1 MKIYLGEN
9 LKKLRNERA
18 ITQETLA
25 DFLGVSFQAV
35 SKWER
40 GESCPDIEMLP
51 AIASF
56 FNTTTDDLLGVDKF
70 EHESKIQDYINK
82 YNVLY
87 GTDTPKALQLM
98 KKAAYEFPGDFRL
111 LIRYFETLITE
122 KGGLQEGTAVLR
134 EVQSVYDR
142 IDNYCTD
149 DSIRI
154 WAQRLMATYCKS
166 MSRVDGSGL
175 GLDDMEKILH
185 KMPDMYN
192 SGDFAATYLYPSG
205 EKHREACRN
214 AIDEIMYLL
223 CCAVINY
230 CSDFDFGKDSAE
242 FKIEAIKTL
251 VSVLD
256 SVYTDGNY
264 RKSWVHII
272 YGYGQLGSLYFII
285 GNTEEALKNLRT
297 CAELSKK
304 YDSLP
309 QTVTSSSLL
318 FNGMEFTKKKKGKT
332 FCERM
337 REKMM
342 NEYDF
347 SDEFRQSNEFRQILE
362 FLG

>member
-9 LKKLRNERA
+9 LKRLRSERA

-56 FNTTTDDLLGVDKF
+56 FNTTTDDLLGVDKV
-70 EHESKIQDYINK
+70 ERESKIQYYIDK

-98 KKAAYEFPGDFRL
+98 KKAVYEFPGDFRL
-111 LIRYFETLITE
+111 LIRYFEALIMG
-122 KGGLQEGTAVLR
+122 KGGLEEGLAILH
-134 EVQSVYDR
+134 EAQSVYDR
-142 IDNYCTD
+142 IDSCCTD

-166 MSRVDGSGL
+166 MSLVKGSGL

-214 AIDEIMYLL
+214 AIDELMYLF

-230 CSDFDFGKDSAE
+230 CSDLGVDSAE
-242 FKIEAIKTL
+242 LKIEGIKTL
-251 VSVLD
+251 ISVLD

-264 RKSWVHII
+264 RKSWVHVI
-272 YGYGQLGSLYFII
+272 YDYGHLGSLYFII
-285 GNTEEALKNLRT
+285 GNTEEALKNLRI

-309 QTVTSSSLL
+309 QTVTSSSVL
-318 FNGMEFTKKKKGKT
+318 FNGKEFTKKKRKIT
-332 FCERM
+332 YCERM

-347 SDEFRQSNEFRQILE
+347 SDEFRQSDKFKEILKILE
-362 FLG
+362 

>member
-9 LKKLRNERA
+9 LKNLRRERA

-56 FNTTTDDLLGVDKF
+56 FDTTTDDLLGVDKL
-70 EHESKIQDYINK
+70 ERESKIQYYINN

-98 KKAAYEFPGDFRL
+98 KKAVYEFPGDFRL
-111 LIRYFETLITE
+111 LIRYFETLITA
-122 KGGLQEGTAVLR
+122 KGGLQEGSAILH
-134 EVQSVYDR
+134 EAQSVYDR
-142 IDNYCTD
+142 INSYCTD

-166 MSRVDGSGL
+166 MSLVKDSGL
-175 GLDDMEKILH
+175 GIDDMEKILH

-192 SGDFAATYLYPSG
+192 SGDFAATYLYPPG

-214 AIDEIMYLL
+214 AIDELMYLL
-223 CCAVINY
+223 CCVVINY
-230 CSDFDFGKDSAE
+230 CSDFGNDSAE
-242 FKIEAIKTL
+242 RKIEAIKTL
-251 VSVLD
+251 VTVLD

-264 RKSWVHII
+264 RKSRVHII

-318 FNGMEFTKKKKGKT
+318 FNGKEFTKKERGKT
-332 FCERM
+332 YCERM
-337 REKMM
+337 KDKILNDYSLSEAFKK
-342 NEYDF
+342 
-347 SDEFRQSNEFRQILE
+347 SKEFREILE
-362 FLG
+362 IMK